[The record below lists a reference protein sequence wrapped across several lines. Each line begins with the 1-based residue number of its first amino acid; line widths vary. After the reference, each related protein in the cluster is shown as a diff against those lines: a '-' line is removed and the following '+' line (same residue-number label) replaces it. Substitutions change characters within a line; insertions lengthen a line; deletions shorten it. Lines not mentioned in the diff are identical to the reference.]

1 MLTEYSSL
9 TINENDHIINDY
21 LIYMV
26 YFHISFEVAK

>member
-9 TINENDHIINDY
+9 IQKGNDHIINDY